1 VKKSKGLLS
10 ILILLLL
17 AVIVSAAR
25 AEILSIPVEVRDGAV
40 FVSVRI
46 NANNV
51 TLLLDT
57 GASNTIV
64 DPKAV
69 GVAEA
74 GLVHSAFLAEGH
86 TNVSVAVIKL
96 DLQIGKAKFIVPVVM
111 DKLTVL
117 QTRFGNKVQGLL
129 GNDVLTQFKSVTIS
143 YQTKTLEL
151 SR

>member
-1 VKKSKGLLS
+1 MKKSKGLLS

-74 GLVHSAFLAEGH
+74 GLVHASFLAEGH